1 MTSEKALE
9 AKLYKE
15 VKNLGG
21 LCIKLVCIH
30 FIGLPDRLGLLP
42 GGYLFF
48 AEIKTSG
55 KKPTKI
61 QIKIHNKIKALGFKV
76 YIVDSLE
83 SLNTILTDYG
93 RE

>member
-15 VKNLGG
+15 VRILGG
-21 LCIKLVCIH
+21 LCLKLPSIH
-30 FIGLPDRLGLLP
+30 FTGLPDRLGLLP
-42 GGYLFF
+42 GGYMFF
-48 AEIKTSG
+48 AEIKTTG

-61 QIKIHNKIKALGFKV
+61 QIKIHDKIKALGFKV

-83 SLNTILTDYG
+83 SLTPILKDYE
-93 RE
+93 RK